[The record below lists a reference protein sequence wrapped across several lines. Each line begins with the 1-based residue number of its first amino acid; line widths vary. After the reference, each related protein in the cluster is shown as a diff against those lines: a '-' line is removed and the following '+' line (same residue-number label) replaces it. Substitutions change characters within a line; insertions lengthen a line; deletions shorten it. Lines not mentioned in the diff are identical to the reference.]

1 MGVNELDTTP
11 KVKSNG
17 IYNTEPYHLEKYVVP
32 GAVAVALLLIL
43 PSYLLVGRALGSV
56 DLGSAI
62 IAVLVIGHVI
72 ESMKL
77 YQWGRK
83 VRDNFKTFNAKVQ
96 GLLSA
101 DDIKEDKLERAKAIL
116 FSLLKPS
123 EISEFAW
130 NLVRWQKMSIF
141 AVLLCLSAVQWLLFS
156 LLAIAEWCGYNPF
169 RASFKLSVL
178 KSTAPLWWSLIGELV
193 LVVIMIVAAFFVYKY
208 ARDRQNRTNGFYF
221 QLFQNYREVIVGQL
235 KK

>member
-1 MGVNELDTTP
+1 MGANGLEIPP
-11 KVKSNG
+11 KTKSDG

-43 PSYLLVGRALGSV
+43 PRYLLSGGALTGV

-83 VRDNFKTFNAKVQ
+83 VRENFKAFNAKVE

-101 DDIKEDKLERAKAIL
+101 DGIRAEAL
-116 FSLLKPS
+116 
-123 EISEFAW
+123 
-130 NLVRWQKMSIF
+130 
-141 AVLLCLSAVQWLLFS
+141 
-156 LLAIAEWCGYNPF
+156 
-169 RASFKLSVL
+169 
-178 KSTAPLWWSLIGELV
+178 
-193 LVVIMIVAAFFVYKY
+193 
-208 ARDRQNRTNGFYF
+208 D
-221 QLFQNYREVIVGQL
+221 
-235 KK
+235 